1 MSIRVQ
7 IVDDQNLVRGGLRL
21 VLAGQPDID
30 VVSEA
35 GDGVTALAE
44 ARRTRPDIVLMDI
57 QMPGMDGIEAT
68 RRLCAEA
75 PDTPPQVIMLT
86 TFGGDDDVVRAL
98 RAGARGFLLKDADP
112 AALVEAIHAVAA
124 GGAVLGPSVTR
135 HLLDRFAARL
145 TTSANEPVGR
155 IGGLSDRELEV
166 LRLLGRGLSN
176 REIAEELVLTEPT
189 VKSHIS
195 HLLLKL
201 DLRDRTQAVI
211 AAYEAGVIRP
221 GAIQPDRWADA

>member
-1 MSIRVQ
+1 
-7 IVDDQNLVRGGLRL
+7 VRGGLRL
-21 VLAGQPDID
+21 VLAGQPHID
-30 VVSEA
+30 VVAEA
-35 GDGVTALAE
+35 GDGVTAIVE
-44 ARRTRPDIVLMDI
+44 GRRSRPDIVLMDI

-68 RRLCAEA
+68 RRLRADSTGPA
-75 PDTPPQVIMLT
+75 PQVIMLT
-86 TFGGDDDVVRAL
+86 TFGGDGDIVGAL
-98 RAGARGFLLKDADP
+98 RAGARGFLLKDTDP
-112 AALVEAIHAVAA
+112 ATLVEAIHTVAA

-155 IGGLSDRELEV
+155 VGGLSDRELEV